1 MIAARSLLSKL
12 LGAPWRAP
20 NTLWFLFTAV
30 VLSGPL
36 LRGAPQRVQ
45 EVSRATLD
53 NGLRVVIVHNSLAP
67 VVTTVVNYLVGSNE
81 SPRGFPGMAHALE
94 HMMFRGSPD
103 LSADQLANIAAAMGG
118 DFNADT
124 QQSVTRYFFTVP
136 KQDLDVALH
145 IESIRMRNLLATD
158 ALWDRERGA
167 IEQEIARRSFD
178 SGGRFYTQAAVR
190 DVPGNSLRAR
200 CVGYAAIFRCD
211 HGSHAQEILRHLV
224 RAEQRDPG
232 NRR

>member
-12 LGAPWRAP
+12 LGIPWRTP
-20 NTLWFLFTAV
+20 NTLWNVLFTAI
-30 VLSGPL
+30 VLSGTL
-36 LRGAPQRVQ
+36 LTGAPQPVQ

-118 DFNADT
+118 DFNAET
-124 QQSVTRYFFTVP
+124 QQSVTRFFFHRTEAR
-136 KQDLDVALH
+136 LG
-145 IESIRMRNLLATD
+145 
-158 ALWDRERGA
+158 RGITHRIDTNA
-167 IEQEIARRSFD
+167 EFTCY
-178 SGGRFYTQAAVR
+178 GR
-190 DVPGNSLRAR
+190 PL
-200 CVGYAAIFRCD
+200 
-211 HGSHAQEILRHLV
+211 GS
-224 RAEQRDPG
+224 
-232 NRR
+232 